1 MNHIRIDEKKAMN
14 KWAPVLENMGIQDED
29 RLQWMS
35 EYAEYH
41 AINENAYANVSNV
54 AGLGGIT
61 APQVSTLPGTTI
73 GTNWQS
79 NGGTNGSGDLG
90 QNLLPVS
97 MKIAAQTIGLDLVA
111 VKPTP
116 GPKMDLLYIDFQYDD
131 SNLGNTDERP
141 QVFKID
147 TTASGTTASTL
158 TAVINAV
165 LATYSVIQ
173 SVGGLTTISGANIRV
188 FTSCGTSA
196 TVATAS
202 NSINGSTPFQ
212 NTINSGIAANAGK
225 SVATYTTGGADIF
238 TAGSNANLAGVV
250 EFLGFSRIDGF
261 PMFRAYRQ
269 ANTTQTNSYPYV
281 NYSGTANSNG
291 YGGVNPTTGAQG
303 LWGFDANR
311 NTFLS
316 TTSMVSQIYALFGV
330 FLQAGNFGVSLVS
343 ALEDHIPGYV
353 SNFVGGGR
361 YPMDRASEENTYAG
375 QIGPKIS
382 SKSIA
387 VGTIEVSSA
396 LRRTEIE
403 DIKAN
408 TGMDIVQK
416 MESIL
421 VNELSQTIS
430 KQIVSKIFEMGALNR
445 ASAPAYGGT
454 LANISGQTI
463 FDLDTAYA
471 ASGPGGETT
480 HAIQRKLI
488 TKMVHASNYIATE
501 GRVGPAQFAVTNGA
515 LAASLM
521 DIAGYTINPLKS
533 KMNSSGQL
541 YPVGQIG
548 DIQIYVDPYMKYNDN
563 RIVIGRKNNPDQ
575 PGIIFVPYLMAQ
587 SISII
592 SEATFAPRMLLRSR
606 YAVAEVGWYP
616 QKQFMTLVVND
627 AAQYLN

>member
-1 MNHIRIDEKKAMN
+1 MNHIRIDKQKAIN
-14 KWAPVLENMGIQDED
+14 KWQPVLENMGVRDEARID
-29 RLQWMS
+29 WMA

-41 AINENAYANVSNV
+41 SINENAYANVSNV
-54 AGLGGIT
+54 AGLGTIT
-61 APQVSTLPGTTI
+61 APQASLLPGTTL
-73 GTNWQS
+73 GTNWS
-79 NGGTNGSGDLG
+79 GNSGTLGSGDLG
-90 QNLLPVS
+90 QNLLPVA

-116 GPKMDLLYIDFQYDD
+116 GPKIDLLYIDFQYDD
-131 SNLGNTDERP
+131 TNLGSTDEKP
-141 QVFKID
+141 QIFKLD
-147 TTASGTTASTL
+147 FSNTTGSTYSNFTTM
-158 TAVINAV
+158 INSV
-165 LATYSVIQ
+165 LATYSIIQ
-173 SVGGLTTISGANIRV
+173 TVGGLSKTNGTPARV
-188 FTSCGTSA
+188 FTTINGTSSVTA
-196 TVATAS
+196 TGGVYSGGTAMVTPFNTTIDVSATAQV
-202 NSINGSTPFQ
+202 G
-212 NTINSGIAANAGK
+212 AGK
-225 SVATYTTGGADIF
+225 SIASTTDPNTVGTSLLNI
-238 TAGSNANLAGVV
+238 V
-250 EFLGFSRIDGF
+250 EFLGYSRIDGF
-261 PMFRAYRQ
+261 PMFRAFKQ
-269 ANTTQTNSYPYV
+269 PNAITNNSYPYV
-281 NYSGTANSNG
+281 NSTSATNDGYAYTSG
-291 YGGVNPTTGAQG
+291 
-303 LWGFDANR
+303 R
-311 NTFLS
+311 NTFAA
-316 TTSMVSQIYALFGV
+316 TSAMSSQIARVFGADLIGSA
-330 FLQAGNFGVSLVS
+330 FSISLVS

-353 SNFVGGGR
+353 SNFNGGGR
-361 YPMDRASEENTYAG
+361 YPMDRAQEENIYAG

-387 VGTIEVSSA
+387 VGTIEVSSS

-430 KQIVSKIFEMGALNR
+430 KQIVGKIFEMGGLNR
-445 ASAPAYGGT
+445 ASAPLYTGNTAYN
-454 LANISGQTI
+454 AISGATI

-471 ASGPGGETT
+471 QAGPGGETT

-501 GRVGPAQFAVTNGA
+501 GRVGPAQFAVTNGSI
-515 LAASLM
+515 AASLM
-521 DIAGYTINPLKS
+521 DIAGYTVNPLKS
-533 KMNSSGQL
+533 KLNSSGQL

-587 SISII
+587 SVSII

-616 QKQFMTLVVND
+616 QKQFMTIIVND